1 MSNLSALSVAV
12 EVASRKRDDARKVLQ
27 DTLAAEQAAR
37 AQLDQ
42 LEDYA
47 RETES
52 RWGMKADTAMQPE
65 VMYHHYHFMDR
76 LGHAASIQTSV
87 VGDQSARV
95 QAAQRALLDAELRLA
110 SLRKVVDKRSNDLAL
125 QQQRR
130 DQNRPMNA
138 PRCSIATRARRIEH
152 GTDQSSL
159 LAGHPARP
167 HDSRQIIGPD
177 CCRRR

>member
-1 MSNLSALSVAV
+1 MSSLNALSVAV

-65 VMYHHYHFMDR
+65 VMYHHYQFMNR
-76 LGHAASIQTSV
+76 LGHAASIQNGV

-95 QAAQRALLDAELRLA
+95 QVAQRALLDAELRLA
-110 SLRKVVDKRSNDLAL
+110 SLRKVVEKRCNDFAL

-130 DQNRPMNA
+130 DQKQTFQAAGRIMLPK
-138 PRCSIATRARRIEH
+138 ATPAS
-152 GTDQSSL
+152 Q
-159 LAGHPARP
+159 PART
-167 HDSRQIIGPD
+167 SVRAAV
-177 CCRRR
+177 RRFCA

>member
-1 MSNLSALSVAV
+1 MSSLNALSVAV

-37 AQLDQ
+37 AQLNQ

-52 RWGMKADTAMQPE
+52 RWGMKADTTMQPE
-65 VMYHHYHFMDR
+65 VMYHHYQFMNR
-76 LGHAASIQTSV
+76 LGHAASIQKGV

-110 SLRKVVDKRSNDLAL
+110 SLRKVVEKRLNDLAM

-130 DQNRPMNA
+130 DQKQ
-138 PRCSIATRARRIEH
+138 TDERAALQYRNVGQEN
-152 GTDQSSL
+152 
-159 LAGHPARP
+159 
-167 HDSRQIIGPD
+167 
-177 CCRRR
+177 

>member
-1 MSNLSALSVAV
+1 MSILNALTNKI
-12 EVASRKRDDARKVLQ
+12 EKTTRKRDDARKVLQ

-52 RWGMKADTAMQPE
+52 RRGMKADTAMQHE
-65 VMYHHYHFMDR
+65 VMYHHYQFMNR
-76 LGHAASIQTSV
+76 LGHAASIQNGV
-87 VGDQSARV
+87 VGDQSARA

-110 SLRKVVDKRSNDLAL
+110 SLRKVVEKRLNDLAL

-130 DQNRPMNA
+130 DQKQ
-138 PRCSIATRARRIEH
+138 TDERAALQYRNTGQEY
-152 GTDQSSL
+152 
-159 LAGHPARP
+159 
-167 HDSRQIIGPD
+167 
-177 CCRRR
+177 

>member
-1 MSNLSALSVAV
+1 MSSLNALSVAV

-37 AQLDQ
+37 AQLNQ

-52 RWGMKADTAMQPE
+52 RWGMKADTTMQPE
-65 VMYHHYHFMDR
+65 VMYHHYQFMNR
-76 LGHAASIQTSV
+76 LGHAASIQNGV

-110 SLRKVVDKRSNDLAL
+110 SLRKVVEKRRNDLAL

-130 DQNRPMNA
+130 DQKQ
-138 PRCSIATRARRIEH
+138 TDERAALQYRNTGQEN
-152 GTDQSSL
+152 
-159 LAGHPARP
+159 
-167 HDSRQIIGPD
+167 
-177 CCRRR
+177 